1 MQRVKLN
8 LPTTFYFSTT
18 LQVRITDI
26 NYGGHVG
33 NDSFLSLIHEAR
45 LQYLNHYGYSELNF
59 ENTGLIMADVAL
71 EFKYELNY
79 GNKVKIN
86 VIATDFD
93 KFGFDIYYKLEL
105 LKDDKMVVAGIAK
118 TGMLCFDYHLK
129 KIASIPQA
137 AIQKLSNH

>member
-33 NDSFLSLIHEAR
+33 NDSFLFLIHEAR